1 MSGTSRREPL
11 RPAPESHA
19 AATRCQR
26 LPLEVHNRR
35 VASDQGWQE
44 RRRDAAAEH
53 AATLDRRRAAETAQA
68 REQLAR
74 FVDAARERGL
84 RTTPLRARSYNG
96 RSTYRTGLS
105 GWYLKK
111 NGSLGVDT
119 DGRFYVLSATTSLR
133 SRVTGV
139 TVPAS
144 DPPLAVGVG
153 ARDGESMP
161 LADLLRIRLDA
172 GDDWPTPT

>member
-1 MSGTSRREPL
+1 VDGDP
-11 RPAPESHA
+11 
-19 AATRCQR
+19 
-26 LPLEVHNRR
+26 
-35 VASDQGWQE
+35 GWQA

-68 REQLAR
+68 REQIDA
-74 FVDAARERGL
+74 FVAAALERGL
-84 RTTPLRARSYNG
+84 RTVPLRARAYNG